1 MKLHLMFLI
10 LALGLASCATTSASG
25 TMVVDG
31 EEVEYSADVTS
42 EVDDIEVD
50 HTIVRAL
57 DGRVSAQFELENDDS
72 SPKRLTIKWDWMDAD
87 GIKLREA
94 TGEHSEW
101 AVVLAPSEVRSFTL
115 QSPTEHAIQVKIRV
129 RSTRST
135 L

>member
-1 MKLHLMFLI
+1 MKLNLI
-10 LALGLASCATTSASG
+10 LLLTALGFASCATTSDSG

-31 EEVEYSADVTS
+31 KEVEFSADVTS

-50 HTIVRAL
+50 HTLVRQL
-57 DGRVSAQFELENDDS
+57 DGRVSAQFELENDDN
-72 SPKRLTIKWDWMDAD
+72 SPKRLTITWDWMDSD

-94 TGEHSEW
+94 TGEFSEW
-101 AVVLAPSEVRSFTL
+101 SVVLAPDEIRSFTL